1 MRAASD
7 AGAGRIASINIASTP
22 ESQDTI
28 AGNQITAT
36 GTFTWADGSTGT
48 IADASFAT
56 DAFDSAYL
64 GDTTVSAAAAAL
76 PNLKGYGTLTDLQV
90 AATLDPTLIDTVN
103 VNLSNLNQINLT
115 SLRAAAMPI
124 FDARARAVQL
134 PDANGVLQTIDP
146 AAGHSDVPI
155 LISALAC
162 KPYKARYTCLQRF
175 LSDGH

>member
-1 MRAASD
+1 M
-7 AGAGRIASINIASTP
+7 
-22 ESQDTI
+22 
-28 AGNQITAT
+28 
-36 GTFTWADGSTGT
+36 
-48 IADASFAT
+48 
-56 DAFDSAYL
+56 
-64 GDTTVSAAAAAL
+64 

-90 AATLDPTLIDTVN
+90 AMTLDPALIDTVN
-103 VNLSNLNQINLT
+103 VNLSNLNQVDLT

-124 FDARARAVQL
+124 LDARARAVQL